1 MIVRE
6 QAIPHLLMQAYQEHG
21 LEKTSSLVD
30 AIIGAPVGALS
41 ARIAAKEENKDAAT
55 REGLIIGAILGF
67 LAGQRAVTAA
77 GRGEHTELYESPAAA
92 SALGGAAL
100 GALRHR

>member
-1 MIVRE
+1 MIKRG
-6 QAIPHLLMQAYQEHG
+6 QAIPHLLMQCCQEHG

-30 AIIGAPVGALS
+30 AIIGAPVGAVS
-41 ARIAAKEENKDAAT
+41 ARIAAKEENKDQAT

-67 LAGQRAVTAA
+67 LAGQRAVTESM
-77 GRGEHTELYESPAAA
+77 RGEETEIYESPAAA
-92 SALGGAAL
+92 AAMGGAAL